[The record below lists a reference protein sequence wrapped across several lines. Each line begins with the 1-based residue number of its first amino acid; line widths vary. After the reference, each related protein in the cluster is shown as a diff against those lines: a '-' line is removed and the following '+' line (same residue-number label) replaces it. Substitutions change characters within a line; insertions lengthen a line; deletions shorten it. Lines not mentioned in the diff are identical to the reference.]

1 MKRGLAIGCGLAM
14 IVPFLLMVISLVVSG
29 IDAYREMRATVPE
42 GATVAYT
49 NFSFGFSPGT
59 PFVLLLIFLL
69 FISGMILLVRYGKRA
84 PSEK

>member
-1 MKRGLAIGCGLAM
+1 MGCGLAM

-29 IDAYREMRATVPE
+29 IGVYREMRATVPE

-59 PFVLLLIFLL
+59 PVALILIFLL
-69 FISGMILLVRYGKRA
+69 FISGMILLVPYGKRT
-84 PSEK
+84 PNDKEG